1 MWLVQIT
8 IAYKTY
14 KVCAYD
20 LIKPNNSKNL
30 TAEKKQHLVCESYG
44 DMGCQVSE

>member
-1 MWLVQIT
+1 MRRLHISQQKQT
-8 IAYKTY
+8 N
-14 KVCAYD
+14 D
-20 LIKPNNSKNL
+20 LFKPNTSISLKL